1 MKKEHAIKEIEEKWE
16 EIVNVF
22 KQNFSVCEYK
32 IKTQSDKAKLYSIS
46 VVKKGHRNTST
57 QFIIRYNKNGE
68 SYEWKSGERNGAKAL
83 IGFITE
89 VGVDDVFNL
98 KLSAKRVGLLIT
110 ESIQNKDENNYEN
123 VGGKYIYKKSENEE
137 KIIIIEEIID
147 KLKLDASVEKN
158 IINK

>member
-1 MKKEHAIKEIEEKWE
+1 MEIW
-16 EIVNVF
+16 
-22 KQNFSVCEYK
+22 
-32 IKTQSDKAKLYSIS
+32 
-46 VVKKGHRNTST
+46 
-57 QFIIRYNKNGE
+57 
-68 SYEWKSGERNGAKAL
+68 ERNGAKAL
-83 IGFITE
+83 VNFITK

-147 KLKLDASVEKN
+147 KLKLDASVKKT

>member
-1 MKKEHAIKEIEEKWE
+1 M
-16 EIVNVF
+16 V
-22 KQNFSVCEYK
+22 
-32 IKTQSDKAKLYSIS
+32 
-46 VVKKGHRNTST
+46 
-57 QFIIRYNKNGE
+57 
-68 SYEWKSGERNGAKAL
+68 
-83 IGFITE
+83 GFITK

-147 KLKLDASVEKN
+147 KLKLDASVKKT